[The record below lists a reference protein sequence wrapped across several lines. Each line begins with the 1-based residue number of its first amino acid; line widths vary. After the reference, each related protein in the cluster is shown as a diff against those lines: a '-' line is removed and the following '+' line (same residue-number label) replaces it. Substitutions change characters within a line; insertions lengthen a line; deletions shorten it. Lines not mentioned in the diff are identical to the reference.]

1 MHFRKCIVLLLVIFL
16 ARESDSLVRPRYF
29 CPADFVRLGNGCY
42 YFSSYI
48 ASWQNAHFACRDHG
62 AQLAVLD
69 SRWEDNTIQTY
80 LSRPEFARLERWIG
94 GLYDWSGQR
103 WLWGATGQPMSFLG
117 FGELSEGRLREWHC
131 VYMDPEQGHRWNHK
145 LCTRNLHYICE
156 LPLTKASPAQILQ

>member
-1 MHFRKCIVLLLVIFL
+1 MQRIVLLLVIFL

-80 LSRPEFARLERWIG
+80 LSRPEFG
-94 GLYDWSGQR
+94 
-103 WLWGATGQPMSFLG
+103 
-117 FGELSEGRLREWHC
+117 
-131 VYMDPEQGHRWNHK
+131 K
-145 LCTRNLHYICE
+145 LCLLIVNISYF
-156 LPLTKASPAQILQ
+156 